1 MKKIIGWFKFALMV
15 IMGLVWI
22 IIADYG
28 CFYQVLGMLLF
39 FVAAF
44 VWATSDHAAKLI
56 GYLID

>member
-15 IMGLVWI
+15 VMGLVWI
-22 IIADYG
+22 VIADYG
-28 CFYQVLGMLLF
+28 FFYQVLGMLLF

-56 GYLID
+56 SYLID